1 MSSDERVLIGMSGGI
16 DSTAACLMLM
26 EQGYQPVGLTMMVWD
41 NGTDSVG
48 EAASLARHLGI
59 EHHVADIRKDFEKT
73 VVANFIEEYLRG
85 RTPNPCVMCNPT
97 FKFRL
102 LAEYA
107 DMHDCRYIATGH
119 YSRLVD
125 VGGHRH
131 ICRGIDDTKD
141 QSYFLWRLGEDVL
154 QRCIFPLGNYR
165 KSDVREYLRGRGYEA
180 KAQSGESMEVCFIR
194 DDYRDFLREH
204 CRPEDI
210 REGWFVSTDGKKL
223 GKHKGLPYYTVGQRK
238 GLGIALGEPAYVLK
252 LNAEHNTVM
261 LGSKEHLKAGYM
273 LVEGWQSPDAAYL
286 FDGDRRLSVMIRYR
300 GKAIDCQVSRV
311 DERNMIVRFM
321 SEASAVTP
329 GQSAVFYDGDIMLGG
344 GYIAN
349 QRMLGRYL
357 NSDYASKLVFR

>member
-1 MSSDERVLIGMSGGI
+1 M
-16 DSTAACLMLM
+16 
-26 EQGYQPVGLTMMVWD
+26 
-41 NGTDSVG
+41 
-48 EAASLARHLGI
+48 
-59 EHHVADIRKDFEKT
+59 
-73 VVANFIEEYLRG
+73 
-85 RTPNPCVMCNPT
+85 
-97 FKFRL
+97 
-102 LAEYA
+102 
-107 DMHDCRYIATGH
+107 
-119 YSRLVD
+119 
-125 VGGHRH
+125 
-131 ICRGIDDTKD
+131 
-141 QSYFLWRLGEDVL
+141 L

-357 NSDYASKLVFR
+357 NNDYVSKLVFR